1 MKILITGVSGM
12 LGYDLWNELKGKHEI
27 YGSDMSEPP
36 AYVSL
41 SEWSKFDI
49 TDQQDTY
56 NKISKINPEL
66 IIHTAAFS
74 DVDECE
80 KNPAAAY
87 RVNALGTR
95 NICTAC
101 QRFDTALCYISTDY
115 VFSGENTP
123 EGGYK
128 EFDRTDPQGIYGK
141 SKYLG
146 EFYVKHLL
154 NKFYIIRTSRLF
166 GKNRKNF
173 ISYVVESVKEKKKVT
188 VVKDQFG
195 IPTYTKDLAYAIS
208 QLVEKPLYGIFHITN
223 SNWASRKEVVE
234 EIFKILKESTGTVFK
249 TRKELFFA
257 PRPRDSTLRNFIWET
272 EGFKPLRPWQEAL
285 REFIQSP

>member
-1 MKILITGVSGM
+1 
-12 LGYDLWNELKGKHEI
+12 LWNELKGKHEI

-74 DVDECE
+74 DVDGCE

-101 QRFDTALCYISTDY
+101 QRFDSALCYISTDY
-115 VFSGENTP
+115 VFSGEDTP
-123 EGGYK
+123 EGGYR

-154 NKFYIIRTSRLF
+154 NKFYIIRTSWLF

-195 IPTYTKDLAYAIS
+195 IPTYTKDLASAIS
-208 QLVEKPLYGIFHITN
+208 RLIEKSCYGIFHITN
-223 SNWASRKEVVE
+223 SNSASRKEIVD
-234 EIFKILKESTGTVFK
+234 EIFKILNKSTKTVFK

-257 PRPRDSTLRNFIWET
+257 PRPSNSTLRNFIWET